1 MSSVGRL
8 NIDRVRAQ
16 ARGFFDWWLSEL
28 RMLLPDSIR
37 RLANIEPERWVIQW
51 LDTEIEV
58 VRESDGH
65 DPAVPRSR
73 FSAAAPSEVAL
84 EALRHLGS
92 DRTPATEVILEL
104 PSQRALRR
112 EVHLPLAA
120 EENLREVLGYAMDQE
135 TPFKAGQVYY
145 DFRVL
150 ERITAAKRLRV
161 ELTAIPRVS
170 LDEILGKLAPFGL
183 HPDRVRTPEARGN
196 GNEINL
202 LPLDRR
208 RVKTPIWQGLNL
220 ALAAAVAGLL
230 AGAVTVPLIQKQRS
244 ITVIEGRI
252 AEVKT
257 QAQAVH
263 DLHRQLEVLASDSR
277 FLIEKKKATPV
288 TIGVL
293 DELTRVLP
301 DDTWLYQFEIN
312 GMEMTMQGE
321 SSTSS
326 AVIGLIEASPLFKN
340 ASFRSPVT
348 QNRLTGAERFN
359 LAAEVLA
366 EAGSS

>member
-1 MSSVGRL
+1 
-8 NIDRVRAQ
+8 VRAR
-16 ARGFFDWWLSEL
+16 ARAFFDWWSSEL
-28 RMLLPDSIR
+28 WMLLPDSIR

-58 VRESDGH
+58 VREDGGQN
-65 DPAVPRSR
+65 PAAPRFR
-73 FSAAAPSEVAL
+73 FSTAAPSEAAL
-84 EALRHLGS
+84 AALRHLGS

-150 ERITAAKRLRV
+150 ERVTATKRLRV
-161 ELTAIPRVS
+161 ELVAIPRAS
-170 LDEILGKLAPFGL
+170 LDEILGKLVPFGL
-183 HPDRVRTPEARGN
+183 HPDRVRTPEAGGS

-208 RVKTPIWQGLNL
+208 RVKTPVWQGRNL
-220 ALAAAVAGLL
+220 VLAAAAVGLL
-230 AGAVTVPLIQKQRS
+230 AGVVTVPLIQKQRS
-244 ITVIEGRI
+244 ITVIEDRI

-257 QAQAVH
+257 KARAVD
-263 DLHRQLEVLASDSR
+263 DLHRQLEVLAGDSR

-359 LAAEVLA
+359 LAAEVVA